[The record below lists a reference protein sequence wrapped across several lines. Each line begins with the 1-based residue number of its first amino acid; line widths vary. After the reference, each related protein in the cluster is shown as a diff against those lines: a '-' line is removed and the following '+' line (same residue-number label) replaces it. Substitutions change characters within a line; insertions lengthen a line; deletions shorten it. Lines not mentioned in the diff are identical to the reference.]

1 MHDITRLPLLDSPAC
16 AALCDAID
24 GMRLQWLDRQFED
37 IPWQHPGE
45 LDFDQPVSFT
55 LPLRL
60 PAAGGGLNTW
70 PADWRHC
77 HDSPLLIPELL
88 ARSLECHRVAYT
100 DAVEAV
106 LAAAGQ
112 DSDTGVI
119 ELQVDDAAVLAIALA
134 RTGWFLV
141 LLPAGGEADA
151 G

>member
-16 AALCDAID
+16 AALCDVID

-88 ARSLECHRVAYT
+88 VRSLECHRVAYT
-100 DAVEAV
+100 EGV
-106 LAAAGQ
+106 LMVHSGHMLHQIAPAPDMCSGDRRITLQGHALPRR
-112 DSDTGVI
+112 GVYQ
-119 ELQVDDAAVLAIALA
+119 LY
-134 RTGWFLV
+134 W
-141 LLPAGGEADA
+141 
-151 G
+151 